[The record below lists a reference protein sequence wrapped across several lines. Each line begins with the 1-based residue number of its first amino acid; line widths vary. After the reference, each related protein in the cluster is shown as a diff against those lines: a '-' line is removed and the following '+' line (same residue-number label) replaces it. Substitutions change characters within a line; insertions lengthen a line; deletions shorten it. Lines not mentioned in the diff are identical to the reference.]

1 MTTKTAATTSQTATC
16 REQGCGRTL
25 RAAKS
30 VAQGRGPVCQAK
42 YEARIAQAAKTEPAD
57 RVAKAVELV
66 EDGGVV
72 RDGFLWLAT
81 SSDGNTRYEV
91 NPGAGDHG
99 TCTCTAG
106 QYGRKCYHIVAAV
119 LAGGEPVRPLAPV
132 VLAQPEDPFANIPNA
147 A

>member
-1 MTTKTAATTSQTATC
+1 MTTKTAAPTASC
-16 REQGCGRTL
+16 KSCHRPL
-25 RAAKS
+25 RAAQS
-30 VAQGRGPVCQAK
+30 VALGRGPVCQAK
-42 YEARIAQAAKTEPAD
+42 YEARIAAAAKTEPAD

-81 SSDGNTRYEV
+81 SSDGHTRYEV

-106 QYGRKCYHIVAAV
+106 QYGRRCYHVVAAV

-132 VLAQPEDPFANIPNA
+132 ALAQPEDPFANIPNA